1 MLDYIH
7 YACNSVQV
15 SVIKR
20 FFSLPRRSFLLLGPR
35 GVGKSTLIRQQIK
48 FDLEIDLLKSKY
60 FLPLS
65 ANPSLL
71 EDWTSQL
78 KAGSWIY
85 LDEIQKIPAL
95 MDEVHSLYESKKF
108 NFALS
113 GSSARKLKRG
123 GANLL
128 AGRALSLQLFPFTY
142 SEYGPIYKLNQAIH
156 WGSLPQVVTE
166 PDSKIDFLY
175 SYVETYLREEL
186 IEEGLIRK
194 LEPFLRVLQVLGT
207 YNGQVLNTENIARES
222 HVGRTTVDKYFA
234 VIEETL
240 IGYRLESLRPGWN
253 KKEQTHPK
261 FYLFDVGVAR
271 ACAGLLTDEL
281 DPSQL
286 GHSFEALIVGEVRA
300 YNSYLKLHKPLF
312 YYKFSGGY
320 EIDLLIE
327 CRKKTISNTATY
339 TAIEIKSAKT
349 WDARWNQPIFD
360 LQIKSKGKIKRL
372 VGVYR
377 GDKKLQ
383 FKNIEVYP
391 AEMFLNLLSQ
401 GHFFKM
407 P

>member
-1 MLDYIH
+1 M
-7 YACNSVQV
+7 

-20 FFSLPRRSFLLLGPR
+20 IFKLPGRSFLLLGPR
-35 GVGKSTLIRQQIK
+35 GAGKSTLIRQQIK

-60 FLPLS
+60 FVPLS
-65 ANPSLL
+65 GNPSLL

-85 LDEIQKIPAL
+85 IDEIQKIPAL
-95 MDEVHSLYESKKF
+95 MDEVHSLYESKQF

-123 GANLL
+123 GGNLL
-128 AGRALSLQLFPFTY
+128 AGRALSVQLFPFTH
-142 SEYGPIYKLNQAIH
+142 SEYSSIYNLDEAVQ

-166 PDSKIDFLY
+166 FDSRIDFLY

-186 IEEGLIRK
+186 IEEGMIRK
-194 LEPFLRVLQVLGT
+194 LEPFLRVLQVLGI

-222 HVGRTTVDKYFA
+222 HVGRTSVDKYFE
-234 VIEETL
+234 VIEDTL
-240 IGYRLESLRPGWN
+240 IGFRLESLKVKWN

-271 ACAGLLTDEL
+271 ACAGLLNQEL

-286 GHSFEALIVGEVRA
+286 GHSFEALVIGEVRA
-300 YNSYLKLHKPLF
+300 YNSYLKLNKTLS
-312 YYKFSGGY
+312 YYKYSGGY

-327 CRKKTISNTATY
+327 TRKKTISNKASY
-339 TAIEIKSAKT
+339 TAIEIKSGKL
-349 WDARWNQPIFD
+349 WDARWNEPLFD
-360 LQIKSKGKIKRL
+360 LQRKSKGKINHL

-377 GDKKLQ
+377 GNKKLQ
-383 FKNIEVYP
+383 FKNIQVYP
-391 AEMFLNLLSQ
+391 VEQFLELLSQ
-401 GHFFKM
+401 GQFLNLQEAL
-407 P
+407 

>member
-1 MLDYIH
+1 MH
-7 YACNSVQV
+7 
-15 SVIKR
+15 VIKR
-20 FFSLPRRSFLLLGPR
+20 VFKLPDRSFLLLGPR

-60 FLPLS
+60 FLPLT

-85 LDEIQKIPAL
+85 IDEIQKIPAL
-95 MDEVHSLYESKKF
+95 MDEVHSLYESQKF

-123 GANLL
+123 GANLM
-128 AGRALSLQLFPFTY
+128 AGRALSAQLFPFLY
-142 SEYGPIYKLNQAIH
+142 SEYHSIYDLNQAIQ
-156 WGSLPQVVTE
+156 WGSLPQVVIE
-166 PDSKIDFLY
+166 PTSKIDFLY

-186 IEEGLIRK
+186 VEEGLIRK
-194 LEPFLRVLQVLGT
+194 LEPFLRVLQVLGV
-207 YNGQVLNTENIARES
+207 YNGQILNTENIARES
-222 HVGRTTVDKYFA
+222 RVGRTTVDKYFQ

-240 IGYRLESLRPGWN
+240 IGQRLEALRTKWN

-271 ACAGLLTDEL
+271 ACAGLLNDEL
-281 DPSQL
+281 DSSQL
-286 GHSFEALIVGEVRA
+286 GHSFEALIIGEVQA
-300 YNSYLKLHKPLF
+300 YNSYLKLNRSLS

-327 CRKKTISNTATY
+327 IRKKTISKTALY
-339 TAIEIKSAKT
+339 TAIEIKSAKL
-349 WDARWNQPIFD
+349 WDPRWNDALFD
-360 LQIKSKGKIKRL
+360 IQKKSKGKVNRL

-377 GDKKLQ
+377 GSKKLE

-391 AEMFLNLLSQ
+391 AEQFLELLSQ
-401 GHFFKM
+401 GQFLQPFPKIF
-407 P
+407 